1 VYRMRIVNRR
11 TARKKPGFFRHH
23 RTNTPVSPKN
33 QSSEAGLLETFMP
46 DGVVF
51 NIQKYSLHDGPGIR
65 TTVFFKGCPLR
76 CWWCHNPESQRPDP
90 EVHRSESRCV
100 RCGECLQACPQR
112 QDQESEVGADAAEC
126 STCGACVEACPTGA
140 RKMVGSRMSVDD
152 VLATV
157 LQDRVFYDDSG
168 GGVTFSGGEPLAQPE
183 FLEALL
189 AASRREGLDTA
200 VDTCGFAPEDQ
211 LLGLAQLT
219 DLFLYDLKTLDER
232 RHEEFTGTS
241 NRIILSNLQALGR
254 VHKNIWIRLPIVPGW
269 NDGEDELKS
278 TARFVAGL
286 RGITQVNLLPYHA
299 LHQHKT
305 STAADGNGRPNT
317 CPEID
322 PPSPERLRELSR
334 LFEAEGL
341 KTIVGG

>member
-1 VYRMRIVNRR
+1 
-11 TARKKPGFFRHH
+11 
-23 RTNTPVSPKN
+23 
-33 QSSEAGLLETFMP
+33 MP

-65 TTVFFKGCPLR
+65 TTVFLKGCPLR
-76 CWWCHNPESQRPDP
+76 CWWCHNPESQTPGP
-90 EVHRSESRCV
+90 EVHRTEARCV
-100 RCGECLQACPQR
+100 QCGQCQQACPQR
-112 QDQESEVGADAAEC
+112 RDMEKDDNADAVEC
-126 STCGACVEACPTGA
+126 RRCGDCVEACPTGA
-140 RKMVGSRMSVDD
+140 RQMVGSRMSVED

-157 LQDRVFYDDSG
+157 LQDRIFYDDSG
-168 GGVTFSGGEPLAQPE
+168 GGVTFSGGEPLMQPE

-189 AASRREGLDTA
+189 SACRGEGLHTA
-200 VDTCGFAPEDQ
+200 VDTCGFAPEEQ
-211 LLGLAQLT
+211 LLSLGNLT
-219 DLFLYDLKTLDER
+219 DLFLYDLKTLDDA
-232 RHEEFTGTS
+232 RHEKFTGAS
-241 NRIILSNLQALGR
+241 NRIILGNLQALGQ
-254 VHKNIWIRLPIVPGW
+254 VHQNIWIRLPIVPGW
-269 NDGEDELKS
+269 NDGHDELKS

-305 STAADGNGRPNT
+305 PTTAGGNGHPGA

-341 KTIVGG
+341 KTVVGG